1 MSDKPAVEGRGE
13 PAPDPVEE
21 FMRQLSSNAARQR
34 RSHGGGAAK
43 VHEANELSLR
53 KSEGAAAPVAVP
65 KVPEAPPPPAI
76 EGVAVAR
83 HTDLQ
88 GCWTVEAKDTEG
100 SLFQAS
106 FQGPDAEARAREYAR
121 WKYGEEF

>member
-1 MSDKPAVEGRGE
+1 MSDKPAVEGRGGRAGPRRGFYA
-13 PAPDPVEE
+13 PA
-21 FMRQLSSNAARQR
+21 QQQCCKTA
-34 RSHGGGAAK
+34 RSHGAGAAK

-53 KSEGAAAPVAVP
+53 KSKGAAAPVAVP
-65 KVPEAPPPPAI
+65 KLPEAPPPPAI

-100 SLFQAS
+100 SLFQAF